1 MCICLKIGIR
11 IDENAFIAWA
21 ERNRIEGIR
30 PYSIGCKG
38 VDSSTTSI
46 EFYYIQTDHFFLQNI
61 DLGSVPIYIS
71 FDPRFKKFL
80 LGMDLLKLINY
91 SVDNDKDEMTISLS
105 AKYEEYKKTHLRTT
119 IKSMYEMGIYSVKD
133 ADTDSMMMIE

>member
-1 MCICLKIGIR
+1 MGIR
-11 IDENAFIAWA
+11 SMA
-21 ERNRIEGIR
+21 ETEKIR

-38 VDSSTTSI
+38 IDSSTTSI

>member
-1 MCICLKIGIR
+1 
-11 IDENAFIAWA
+11 
-21 ERNRIEGIR
+21 
-30 PYSIGCKG
+30 
-38 VDSSTTSI
+38 
-46 EFYYIQTDHFFLQNI
+46 
-61 DLGSVPIYIS
+61 
-71 FDPRFKKFL
+71 
-80 LGMDLLKLINY
+80 MDLLKLINY